1 MNNFKV
7 YVHADV
13 GMLSVKV
20 GAGEIKSAEKTKNQR
35 RRNRRPSRRCSD
47 TRGGQ
52 RDRGAE
58 KKKF

>member
-7 YVHADV
+7 YVHTDV

-35 RRNRRPSRRCSD
+35 RDRRPGRRCTN